1 MKNMPSDKSSLTM
14 IEFDHLKREGK
25 LKNLF
30 KAKQDLIRAKVPC
43 KRADHRRNIP
53 IYPFNTFK
61 SQHRNR
67 MKVTFPVIFGTKVSC
82 ILNAFA
88 EKNIFITISYTIKTL
103 CQRRKDYQKG
113 NLHWNFI
120 AFMQRDLLN
129 QKMNVL
135 KADLM
140 KCHKASGLVQ
150 TPCNFCFKQGAAM
163 QDLQPFMQA
172 KVK

>member
-1 MKNMPSDKSSLTM
+1 MVDKPFKFITVLFRKVSRSMKNMPSDKSSLTM

-82 ILNAFA
+82 ILNAIADKEPF
-88 EKNIFITISYTIKTL
+88 Y
-103 CQRRKDYQKG
+103 
-113 NLHWNFI
+113 HNFI
-120 AFMQRDLLN
+120 YYQDSLSKKKRLPKRKSSLEFY
-129 QKMNVL
+129 
-135 KADLM
+135 
-140 KCHKASGLVQ
+140 
-150 TPCNFCFKQGAAM
+150 CFY
-163 QDLQPFMQA
+163 A
-172 KVK
+172 KRLIELENECIES